1 MSKPA
6 IFKSKSGRKIAYH
19 KTNGTGPGVVFLGG
33 FKSDMDGTKATYLES
48 WARDRGVLFYGL
60 IIRVMGNHRM
70 DLKMGAS
77 VNGQMM
83 RNRLFLV

>member
-6 IFKSKSGRKIAYH
+6 IFESKSGRKIAYH

-48 WARDRGVLFYGL
+48 WARDKGRAFLRFDYSG
-60 IIRVMGNHRM
+60 H
-70 DLKMGAS
+70 
-77 VNGQMM
+77 GQSSD
-83 RNRLFLV
+83 RFEDG